1 MKYIFHF
8 LKEAIILNLETKHT
22 KEVNMTA
29 DQLKDYVRN
38 SMQHYY
44 NKEQV
49 IELINKLKDESK
61 RKGMATVLELF

>member
-1 MKYIFHF
+1 MV
-8 LKEAIILNLETKHT
+8 LSTTKMFIE
-22 KEVNMTA
+22 EVNMTP
-29 DQLKDYVRN
+29 DQLKDHVRN

-44 NKEQV
+44 NKDQV

>member
-1 MKYIFHF
+1 MDTTAVY
-8 LKEAIILNLETKHT
+8 L
-22 KEVNMTA
+22 KEVNMTP
-29 DQLKDYVRN
+29 DQLKDHVRN